1 MVRLVTFSIG
11 SMCLGLVA
19 AIGLAA
25 YTAAH
30 PFDVGLVEVSTAAS
44 ASRRVQP
51 ALAQC
56 GSAPGAHGR
65 AQRGRTLG

>member
-19 AIGLAA
+19 AVGLAA

-30 PFDVGLVEVSTAAS
+30 PFDVGLVEVATAAS